1 MNWVPV
7 RLSSDNSG
15 FVLSDALIA
24 IVVVSALILLA
35 YSAIRSASEANRR
48 ITDAYRQ
55 SEEQYETAILEIGE
69 CVCETEEPVNE
80 ESTDISLNSF

>member
-1 MNWVPV
+1 M
-7 RLSSDNSG
+7 
-15 FVLSDALIA
+15 LSDALIA
-24 IVVVSALILLA
+24 IVVVSALIHLA

-69 CVCETEEPVNE
+69 CVCETEESVNE
-80 ESTDISLNSF
+80 EITDISLNSF